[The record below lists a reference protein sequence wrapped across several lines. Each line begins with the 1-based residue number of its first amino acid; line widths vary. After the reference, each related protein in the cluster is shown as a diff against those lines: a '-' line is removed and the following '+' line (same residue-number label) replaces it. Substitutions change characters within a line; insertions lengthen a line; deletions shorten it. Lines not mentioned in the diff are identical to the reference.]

1 MNKEDIIEK
10 TKNYVKNICSND
22 STGHDWWHI
31 KRVYNTAM
39 LINKEEEADE
49 FVITMIVLLHDLYDH
64 KFYQGDIKEALNGT
78 LKKLDIIEYIS
89 EEDISNIV
97 ESCVNLGFSS
107 NMAEK
112 KELSREG
119 KITQDA
125 DRLDASGA
133 VGIARAFAYGGKKG
147 QLIYDPNNNET
158 VDDKEYFEKGSRT
171 SISHFYDKMLKLK
184 DLMNTKP
191 AKEIA
196 MQRHKFVENYLNE
209 FYSEWNGQK

>member
-39 LINKEEEADE
+39 LINKEEKADE
-49 FVITMIVLLHDLYDH
+49 FIITMIVLMHDLYDH

-112 KELSREG
+112 KELSKEG
-119 KITQDA
+119 KIA
-125 DRLDASGA
+125 HEVKLME
-133 VGIARAFAYGGKKG
+133 IK
-147 QLIYDPNNNET
+147 NE
-158 VDDKEYFEKGSRT
+158 
-171 SISHFYDKMLKLK
+171 
-184 DLMNTKP
+184 
-191 AKEIA
+191 
-196 MQRHKFVENYLNE
+196 
-209 FYSEWNGQK
+209 